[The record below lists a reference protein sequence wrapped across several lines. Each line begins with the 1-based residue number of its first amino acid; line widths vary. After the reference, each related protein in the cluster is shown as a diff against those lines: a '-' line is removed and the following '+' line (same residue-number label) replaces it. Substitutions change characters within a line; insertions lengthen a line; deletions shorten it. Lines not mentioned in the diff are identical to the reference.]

1 MQIVFYTVFITWR
14 NGVVSMAT
22 DGTNTY
28 QKKIITI
35 PNILSFFRLCLIP
48 VIVWLYTVKQDY
60 LWTLLILLLSA
71 ITDIVDGII
80 ARKFNMI
87 SDFGKAFDPV
97 ADKLTQMAM
106 LFCLVSRF
114 PYMMIPFVLLV
125 VKEVF
130 TGITALITIKRTN
143 TVKGAVWHGKLTTVA
158 LYSMMAIHLLWYNIP
173 RTISLILVG
182 ICIGIMLMSFIMY
195 AIQNFTAIRKRTFEN
210 QPFGEDK
217 QP

>member
-1 MQIVFYTVFITWR
+1 MVK
-14 NGVVSMAT
+14 NGT
-22 DGTNTY
+22 ENY
-28 QKKIITI
+28 QNKIITI

-60 LWTLLILLLSA
+60 IWTLLILLLSA
-71 ITDIVDGII
+71 VTDIVDGII
-80 ARKFNMI
+80 ARKCNMV

-173 RTISLILVG
+173 RTVSLILVG
-182 ICIGIMLMSFIMY
+182 ICIGIMLMSFILY
-195 AIQNFTAIRKRTFEN
+195 AIQNIKAIKDKTFEN
-210 QPFGEDK
+210 
-217 QP
+217 

>member
-1 MQIVFYTVFITWR
+1 
-14 NGVVSMAT
+14 MAT

-35 PNILSFFRLCLIP
+35 PNVLSFFRLCLIP

-60 LWTLLILLLSA
+60 LWTLLILLMSA

-80 ARKFNMI
+80 ARKCNMI

-173 RTISLILVG
+173 RTVSLILVS
-182 ICIGIMLMSFIMY
+182 ICIGIMLMSFILY
-195 AIQNFTAIRKRTFEN
+195 AIQNIKAIKNKTFE
-210 QPFGEDK
+210 E
-217 QP
+217 

>member
-1 MQIVFYTVFITWR
+1 M
-14 NGVVSMAT
+14 SMTT
-22 DGTNTY
+22 DSTNTY

-48 VIVWLYTVKQDY
+48 VIVWLYTVKQDHF
-60 LWTLLILLLSA
+60 LTLIILVLSGV
-71 ITDIVDGII
+71 TDIVDGII
-80 ARKFNMI
+80 ARKCNMI

-97 ADKLTQMAM
+97 ADKLTQIAM

-143 TVKGAVWHGKLTTVA
+143 TVKGAVWHGKLTTIA

-173 RTISLILVG
+173 RTVSLILVG
-182 ICIGIMLMSFIMY
+182 ICIGIMLMSFILY
-195 AIQNFTAIRKRTFEN
+195 AIQNIKAIKNGIFEETATEKE
-210 QPFGEDK
+210 
-217 QP
+217 

>member
-14 NGVVSMAT
+14 NGVALMTT
-22 DGTNTY
+22 DSTNTY

-35 PNILSFFRLCLIP
+35 PNMLSFFRLCLIP
-48 VIVWLYTVKQDY
+48 VIVWLYTVKQDHF
-60 LWTLLILLLSA
+60 LTLIILVLSGV
-71 ITDIVDGII
+71 TDIVDGII
-80 ARKFNMI
+80 ARKCNMI

-143 TVKGAVWHGKLTTVA
+143 TVKGAVWHGKLTTIA

-173 RTISLILVG
+173 RTVSLILVG
-182 ICIGIMLMSFIMY
+182 VCIGIMLMSFIMY
-195 AIQNFTAIRKRTFEN
+195 SIQNIKAIKNGIFEETATEKE
-210 QPFGEDK
+210 
-217 QP
+217 

>member
-1 MQIVFYTVFITWR
+1 
-14 NGVVSMAT
+14 MAT

-48 VIVWLYTVKQDY
+48 VIVWLYTVKQDHF
-60 LWTLLILLLSA
+60 LTLIILVLSGV
-71 ITDIVDGII
+71 TDIVDGII
-80 ARKFNMI
+80 ARKCNMI

-173 RTISLILVG
+173 RAVSLILVG
-182 ICIGIMLMSFIMY
+182 ICIGIMLMSFILY
-195 AIQNFTAIRKRTFEN
+195 AIQNIKAIKNKTFE
-210 QPFGEDK
+210 E
-217 QP
+217 

>member
-1 MQIVFYTVFITWR
+1 MT
-14 NGVVSMAT
+14 T
-22 DGTNTY
+22 DSTNTY

-35 PNILSFFRLCLIP
+35 PNMLSFFRLCLIP
-48 VIVWLYTVKQDY
+48 VIVWLYTVKQDHF
-60 LWTLLILLLSA
+60 LTLIILALSGV
-71 ITDIVDGII
+71 TDIVDGII
-80 ARKFNMI
+80 ARKCNMI

-173 RTISLILVG
+173 RAVSLILVG
-182 ICIGIMLMSFIMY
+182 ICIGIMLMSFILY
-195 AIQNFTAIRKRTFEN
+195 AIQNIKVIKNKTFE
-210 QPFGEDK
+210 E
-217 QP
+217 

>member
-1 MQIVFYTVFITWR
+1 MVKDSTK
-14 NGVVSMAT
+14 N
-22 DGTNTY
+22 Y
-28 QKKIITI
+28 QNKIITI

-60 LWTLLILLLSA
+60 FWTLLILLLSA

-80 ARKFNMI
+80 ARKCNMI
-87 SDFGKAFDPV
+87 SNFGKAFDPV

-173 RTISLILVG
+173 RTVSLILVG

-195 AIQNFTAIRKRTFEN
+195 SIQNIKAIKQKTF
-210 QPFGEDK
+210 
-217 QP
+217 

>member
-60 LWTLLILLLSA
+60 LWTLLILLMSA

-80 ARKFNMI
+80 ARKCNMI

-114 PYMMIPFVLLV
+114 PYIMIPFVLLV

-173 RTISLILVG
+173 RTVSLILVS
-182 ICIGIMLMSFIMY
+182 ICIGIMLMSFILY
-195 AIQNFTAIRKRTFEN
+195 AIQNIKAIKNKTFE
-210 QPFGEDK
+210 E
-217 QP
+217 